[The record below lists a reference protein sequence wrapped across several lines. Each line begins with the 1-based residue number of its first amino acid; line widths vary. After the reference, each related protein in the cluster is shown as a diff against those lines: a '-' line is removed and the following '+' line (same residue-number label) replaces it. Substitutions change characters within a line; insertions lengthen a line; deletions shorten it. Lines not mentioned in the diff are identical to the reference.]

1 MNEIVKHRN
10 ELNDF
15 ELGKLSPNQANLFT
29 YLVYKIKDKDKV
41 VISYDEAMEKLD
53 LPKEHRYFKKLLLQS
68 YNKIM
73 DMKYYN
79 IKINE
84 NGNTSGS
91 ISHIFDEFEWDDE
104 TELIS
109 LEVNQK
115 NKYLFAE
122 LQNRFTQYSL
132 AEFIEIE
139 GSHAKTLYRILKQ
152 WRYTGETPVMTIEKF
167 KFVFGLTEKYK
178 LSDIDRRVLNPAIDE
193 LKKLFIG
200 LEVHKKYEKRKNK
213 GRPKLEGYWF
223 SFKAEP
229 KKEHVKK
236 DNVTGIAKVTGWE
249 KIGKYCPKCHKEIW
263 QKQMENENGTYYLLG
278 HPDFK
283 TGDCKWTSTEFCE
296 LLSKSD
302 LDRLAENEAD
312 KAKFTEEERED
323 NKKKLSKIFSG
334 LFK

>member
-223 SFKAEP
+223 SFKAEQ
-229 KKEHVKK
+229 KEK
-236 DNVTGIAKVTGWE
+236 TQAGQPTQESIAKVTSWE
-249 KIGKYCPKCHKEIW
+249 KTNRYCPRCHRAIYK
-263 QKQMENENGTYYLLG
+263 KQLENENGTYYLYG
-278 HPDFK
+278 HTDFK
-283 TGDCKWTSTEFCE
+283 TGDCSYTTYDFA
-296 LLSKSD
+296 D
-302 LDRLAENEAD
+302 LIEKHQLPNDDPL
-312 KAKFTEEERED
+312 TEEQQD
-323 NKKKLSKIFSG
+323 NKRKFSDMIAN

>member
-29 YLVYKIKDKDKV
+29 YLVYKIKDTDKV

-223 SFKAEP
+223 SFKAEQ
-229 KKEHVKK
+229 KEKTQAVQP
-236 DNVTGIAKVTGWE
+236 TQESIAKVTSWE
-249 KIGKYCPKCHKEIW
+249 KTNRYCPRCHRAIYK
-263 QKQMENENGTYYLLG
+263 KQLENENGTYYLYG
-278 HPDFK
+278 HTDFK
-283 TGDCKWTSTEFCE
+283 TGDCSYTTYDFA
-296 LLSKSD
+296 D
-302 LDRLAENEAD
+302 LIEKHQLPNDDPL
-312 KAKFTEEERED
+312 TEEQQD
-323 NKKKLSKIFSG
+323 NKRKFSDMIAN

>member
-223 SFKAEP
+223 SFKAEQ
-229 KKEHVKK
+229 KEKTQAVQP
-236 DNVTGIAKVTGWE
+236 TQESIAKVTSWE
-249 KIGKYCPKCHKEIW
+249 KTNRYCPRCHRAIYK
-263 QKQMENENGTYYLLG
+263 KQLENENGTYYLYG
-278 HPDFK
+278 HTDFK
-283 TGDCKWTSTEFCE
+283 TGDCSYTTYDFA
-296 LLSKSD
+296 D
-302 LDRLAENEAD
+302 LIEKHQLPNNDPL
-312 KAKFTEEERED
+312 TEEQQD
-323 NKKKLSKIFSG
+323 NKRKFSDMIAN

>member
-1 MNEIVKHRN
+1 MNEIIKHHN

-104 TELIS
+104 TERIS

-223 SFKAEP
+223 SFKAEQ
-229 KKEHVKK
+229 KEKTQAVQP
-236 DNVTGIAKVTGWE
+236 TQESIAKVTSWE
-249 KIGKYCPKCHKEIW
+249 KTNRYCPRCHRAIYK
-263 QKQMENENGTYYLLG
+263 KQLENENGTYYLYG
-278 HPDFK
+278 HTDFK
-283 TGDCKWTSTEFCE
+283 TGDCSYTTYDFADLTEKHQ
-296 LLSKSD
+296 LPN
-302 LDRLAENEAD
+302 AEPLTEKQKEN
-312 KAKFTEEERED
+312 KRKFS
-323 NKKKLSKIFSG
+323 NIISN

>member
-223 SFKAEP
+223 SFKAEQ
-229 KKEHVKK
+229 KEKTQAVQP
-236 DNVTGIAKVTGWE
+236 TQESIAKVTSWE
-249 KIGKYCPKCHKEIW
+249 KTNRYCPRCHRAIYK
-263 QKQMENENGTYYLLG
+263 KQLENENGTYYLYG
-278 HPDFK
+278 HTDFK
-283 TGDCKWTSTEFCE
+283 TGDCSYTTYDFADLIEKHQLPNDDPLTEQQ
-296 LLSKSD
+296 K
-302 LDRLAENEAD
+302 EN
-312 KAKFTEEERED
+312 KRKFS
-323 NKKKLSKIFSG
+323 NIISN

>member
-1 MNEIVKHRN
+1 
-10 ELNDF
+10 
-15 ELGKLSPNQANLFT
+15 
-29 YLVYKIKDKDKV
+29 
-41 VISYDEAMEKLD
+41 MEKLD

-223 SFKAEP
+223 SFKAEQ
-229 KKEHVKK
+229 KEKTQAVQP
-236 DNVTGIAKVTGWE
+236 TQESIAKVTSWE
-249 KIGKYCPKCHKEIW
+249 KTNRYCPRCHRAIYK
-263 QKQMENENGTYYLLG
+263 KQLENENGTYYLYG
-278 HPDFK
+278 HTDFK
-283 TGDCKWTSTEFCE
+283 TGDCSYTTYDFA
-296 LLSKSD
+296 D
-302 LDRLAENEAD
+302 LIEKHQLPNDDPL
-312 KAKFTEEERED
+312 TEEQQD
-323 NKKKLSKIFSG
+323 NKRKFSDMIAN

>member
-1 MNEIVKHRN
+1 MNEIIKHHN

-223 SFKAEP
+223 SFKAEQ
-229 KKEHVKK
+229 KEKAQAVQP
-236 DNVTGIAKVTGWE
+236 TQESIAKVTSWE
-249 KIGKYCPKCHKEIW
+249 KTNRYCPRCQRAIYK
-263 QKQMENENGTYYLLG
+263 KQLENENGTYYLYG
-278 HPDFK
+278 HTDFK
-283 TGDCKWTSTEFCE
+283 TGDCAYTTYDFA
-296 LLSKSD
+296 D
-302 LDRLAENEAD
+302 LIEKHQLTNDEPLTKEQQ
-312 KAKFTEEERED
+312 D
-323 NKKKLSKIFSG
+323 NKRKFSDMIAN

>member
-223 SFKAEP
+223 SFKAEQ
-229 KKEHVKK
+229 KEKTQAVQP
-236 DNVTGIAKVTGWE
+236 TQESIAKVTSWE
-249 KIGKYCPKCHKEIW
+249 KTNRYCPRCHRAIYK
-263 QKQMENENGTYYLLG
+263 KQLENENGTYYLYG
-278 HPDFK
+278 HTDFK
-283 TGDCKWTSTEFCE
+283 TGDCSYTTYDFA
-296 LLSKSD
+296 D
-302 LDRLAENEAD
+302 LIEKHQLPNDDPL
-312 KAKFTEEERED
+312 TEEQQD
-323 NKKKLSKIFSG
+323 NKRKFSDMRAN

>member
-223 SFKAEP
+223 SFKAEQ
-229 KKEHVKK
+229 KEKTQAVQP
-236 DNVTGIAKVTGWE
+236 TQESIAKVTSWE
-249 KIGKYCPKCHKEIW
+249 KTNRYCPRCHRAIYK
-263 QKQMENENGTYYLLG
+263 KQLENENGTYYLYG
-278 HPDFK
+278 HTDFK
-283 TGDCKWTSTEFCE
+283 TGDCSYTTYDFA
-296 LLSKSD
+296 D
-302 LDRLAENEAD
+302 LIEKHQLPNDDSL
-312 KAKFTEEERED
+312 TEEQQD
-323 NKKKLSKIFSG
+323 NKRKFSDMIAN

>member
-193 LKKLFIG
+193 LKKIIYRIRG
-200 LEVHKKYEKRKNK
+200 
-213 GRPKLEGYWF
+213 
-223 SFKAEP
+223 S
-229 KKEHVKK
+229 
-236 DNVTGIAKVTGWE
+236 
-249 KIGKYCPKCHKEIW
+249 
-263 QKQMENENGTYYLLG
+263 
-278 HPDFK
+278 
-283 TGDCKWTSTEFCE
+283 
-296 LLSKSD
+296 
-302 LDRLAENEAD
+302 
-312 KAKFTEEERED
+312 
-323 NKKKLSKIFSG
+323 
-334 LFK
+334 

>member
-1 MNEIVKHRN
+1 MNEIIKHHN

-104 TELIS
+104 TERIS

-152 WRYTGETPVMTIEKF
+152 WRYTGETPVMTIKKF

-223 SFKAEP
+223 SFKAEQ
-229 KKEHVKK
+229 KEKTQAVQP
-236 DNVTGIAKVTGWE
+236 TQESIAKVTSWE
-249 KIGKYCPKCHKEIW
+249 KTNRYCPRCHREIYKR
-263 QKQMENENGTYYLLG
+263 QLENENGTYYLYG
-278 HPDFK
+278 HTDFK
-283 TGDCKWTSTEFCE
+283 TGDCSYTTYDFADLTEKHQLPNDE
-296 LLSKSD
+296 PLTEKQK
-302 LDRLAENEAD
+302 EN
-312 KAKFTEEERED
+312 KRKFS
-323 NKKKLSKIFSG
+323 NIISN

>member
-1 MNEIVKHRN
+1 MNEIIKHHN

-223 SFKAEP
+223 SFKAEQ
-229 KKEHVKK
+229 KEKAQAVQP
-236 DNVTGIAKVTGWE
+236 TQESIAKVTSWE
-249 KIGKYCPKCHKEIW
+249 KTNRYCPRCHRAIYK
-263 QKQMENENGTYYLLG
+263 KQLENENGTYYLYG
-278 HPDFK
+278 HTDFK
-283 TGDCKWTSTEFCE
+283 TGDCSYTTYDFADLTEKHQLPNDE
-296 LLSKSD
+296 PLTEKQK
-302 LDRLAENEAD
+302 EN
-312 KAKFTEEERED
+312 KRKFS
-323 NKKKLSKIFSG
+323 NIISN

>member
-53 LPKEHRYFKKLLLQS
+53 LPKEHRYFRKLLLQS

-223 SFKAEP
+223 SFKAEQ
-229 KKEHVKK
+229 KEKTQAVQP
-236 DNVTGIAKVTGWE
+236 TQESIAKVTSWE
-249 KIGKYCPKCHKEIW
+249 KTNRYCPRCHRAIYK
-263 QKQMENENGTYYLLG
+263 KQLESENGTYYLYG
-278 HPDFK
+278 HTDFK
-283 TGDCKWTSTEFCE
+283 TGDCSYTTYDFA
-296 LLSKSD
+296 D
-302 LDRLAENEAD
+302 LIEKHQLPNDDPL
-312 KAKFTEEERED
+312 TEEQQD
-323 NKKKLSKIFSG
+323 NKRKFSDMIAN

>member
-53 LPKEHRYFKKLLLQS
+53 LPKEHRYFKNLLLQS

-223 SFKAEP
+223 SFKAEQ
-229 KKEHVKK
+229 KEKTQAVQP
-236 DNVTGIAKVTGWE
+236 TQESIAKVTSWE
-249 KIGKYCPKCHKEIW
+249 KTNRYCPRCHRAIYK
-263 QKQMENENGTYYLLG
+263 KQLENENGTYYLYG
-278 HPDFK
+278 H
-283 TGDCKWTSTEFCE
+283 T
-296 LLSKSD
+296 D
-302 LDRLAENEAD
+302 LRLEIAHILHMTLQISLKNI
-312 KAKFTEEERED
+312 
-323 NKKKLSKIFSG
+323 NYLMMIH
-334 LFK
+334 

>member
-132 AEFIEIE
+132 AEFIE
-139 GSHAKTLYRILKQ
+139 
-152 WRYTGETPVMTIEKF
+152 
-167 KFVFGLTEKYK
+167 KYK

-223 SFKAEP
+223 SFKAEQ
-229 KKEHVKK
+229 KEKTQAVQP
-236 DNVTGIAKVTGWE
+236 TQESIAKVTSWE
-249 KIGKYCPKCHKEIW
+249 KTNRYCPRCHRAIYK
-263 QKQMENENGTYYLLG
+263 KQLENENGTYYLYG
-278 HPDFK
+278 HTDFK
-283 TGDCKWTSTEFCE
+283 TGDCSYTTYDFA
-296 LLSKSD
+296 D
-302 LDRLAENEAD
+302 LIEKHQLPNDDPL
-312 KAKFTEEERED
+312 TEEQQD
-323 NKKKLSKIFSG
+323 NKRKFSDMIAN

>member
-193 LKKLFIG
+193 LKKIFIG

-223 SFKAEP
+223 SFKAEQ
-229 KKEHVKK
+229 KEKTQAVQP
-236 DNVTGIAKVTGWE
+236 TQESIAKVTSWE
-249 KIGKYCPKCHKEIW
+249 KTNRYCPRCHRAIYK
-263 QKQMENENGTYYLLG
+263 KQLENENGTYYLYG
-278 HPDFK
+278 HTDFK
-283 TGDCKWTSTEFCE
+283 TGDCSYTTYDFA
-296 LLSKSD
+296 D
-302 LDRLAENEAD
+302 LIEKHQLPNDDPL
-312 KAKFTEEERED
+312 TEEQQD
-323 NKKKLSKIFSG
+323 NKRKFSDMIAN

>member
-223 SFKAEP
+223 SFKAEQ
-229 KKEHVKK
+229 KEKTQAVQP
-236 DNVTGIAKVTGWE
+236 TQESIAKVTSWE
-249 KIGKYCPKCHKEIW
+249 KTNRYCPRCHRAIYK
-263 QKQMENENGTYYLLG
+263 KQLESENGTYYLYG
-278 HPDFK
+278 HTDFK
-283 TGDCKWTSTEFCE
+283 TGDCSYTTYDFA
-296 LLSKSD
+296 D
-302 LDRLAENEAD
+302 LIEKHQLPNDDPL
-312 KAKFTEEERED
+312 TEEQQD
-323 NKKKLSKIFSG
+323 NKRKFSDMIAN

>member
-132 AEFIEIE
+132 VEFIEIE

-223 SFKAEP
+223 SFKAEQ
-229 KKEHVKK
+229 KEKTQAVQP
-236 DNVTGIAKVTGWE
+236 TQESIAKVTSWE
-249 KIGKYCPKCHKEIW
+249 KTNRYCPRCHRAIYK
-263 QKQMENENGTYYLLG
+263 KQLENENGTYYLYG
-278 HPDFK
+278 HTDFK
-283 TGDCKWTSTEFCE
+283 TGDCSYTTYDFA
-296 LLSKSD
+296 D
-302 LDRLAENEAD
+302 LIEKHQLPNDDPL
-312 KAKFTEEERED
+312 TEEQQD
-323 NKKKLSKIFSG
+323 NKRKFSDMIAN

>member
-53 LPKEHRYFKKLLLQS
+53 LPKEDRYFKKLLLQS

-223 SFKAEP
+223 SFKAEQ
-229 KKEHVKK
+229 KEKTQAVQP
-236 DNVTGIAKVTGWE
+236 TQESIAKVTSWE
-249 KIGKYCPKCHKEIW
+249 KTNRYCPRCHRAIYK
-263 QKQMENENGTYYLLG
+263 KQLENENGTYYLYG
-278 HPDFK
+278 HTDFK
-283 TGDCKWTSTEFCE
+283 TGDCSYTTYDFA
-296 LLSKSD
+296 D
-302 LDRLAENEAD
+302 LIEKHQLPNDDPL
-312 KAKFTEEERED
+312 TEEQQD
-323 NKKKLSKIFSG
+323 NKRKFSDMIAN

>member
-223 SFKAEP
+223 SFKAEQ
-229 KKEHVKK
+229 KEKTQAVQP
-236 DNVTGIAKVTGWE
+236 TQESIAKVTSWE
-249 KIGKYCPKCHKEIW
+249 KTNRYCPRCHRAIYK
-263 QKQMENENGTYYLLG
+263 KQLENENGTYYLYG
-278 HPDFK
+278 HTDFK
-283 TGDCKWTSTEFCE
+283 TGDCSYTTYDFA
-296 LLSKSD
+296 D
-302 LDRLAENEAD
+302 LIEKHQLPNDYPL
-312 KAKFTEEERED
+312 TEEQQD
-323 NKKKLSKIFSG
+323 NKRKFSDMIAN

>member
-223 SFKAEP
+223 SFKAEQ
-229 KKEHVKK
+229 KEKTQTVQP
-236 DNVTGIAKVTGWE
+236 TQESIAKVTSWE
-249 KIGKYCPKCHKEIW
+249 KTNRYCPRCHRAIYK
-263 QKQMENENGTYYLLG
+263 KQLENENGTYYLYG
-278 HPDFK
+278 HTDFK
-283 TGDCKWTSTEFCE
+283 TGDCSYTTYDFA
-296 LLSKSD
+296 D
-302 LDRLAENEAD
+302 LIEKHQLPNDDPL
-312 KAKFTEEERED
+312 TEEQQD
-323 NKKKLSKIFSG
+323 NKRKFSDMIAN

>member
-91 ISHIFDEFEWDDE
+91 ISHIFDEFKWDDE

-223 SFKAEP
+223 SFKAEQ
-229 KKEHVKK
+229 KEKTQAVQP
-236 DNVTGIAKVTGWE
+236 TQESIAKVTSWE
-249 KIGKYCPKCHKEIW
+249 KTNRYCPRCHRAIYK
-263 QKQMENENGTYYLLG
+263 KQLENENGTYYLYG
-278 HPDFK
+278 HTDFK
-283 TGDCKWTSTEFCE
+283 TGDCSYTTYDFA
-296 LLSKSD
+296 D
-302 LDRLAENEAD
+302 LIEKHQLPNDDPL
-312 KAKFTEEERED
+312 TEEQQD
-323 NKKKLSKIFSG
+323 NKRKFSDMIAN

>member
-1 MNEIVKHRN
+1 MNEIIKHHN

-167 KFVFGLTEKYK
+167 KFIFGLTEKYK

-200 LEVHKKYEKRKNK
+200 LEVHKKYEQRKNK

-223 SFKAEP
+223 SFKAEQ
-229 KKEHVKK
+229 KEKTQAVQP
-236 DNVTGIAKVTGWE
+236 TQESIAKVTSWE
-249 KIGKYCPKCHKEIW
+249 KTNRYCPRCHRAIYK
-263 QKQMENENGTYYLLG
+263 KQLENENGTYYLYG
-278 HPDFK
+278 HTDFK
-283 TGDCKWTSTEFCE
+283 TGDCSYTTYDFA
-296 LLSKSD
+296 D
-302 LDRLAENEAD
+302 LIEKHQLTNDEPLTKEQQ
-312 KAKFTEEERED
+312 D
-323 NKKKLSKIFSG
+323 NKRKFSDMIAN

>member
-41 VISYDEAMEKLD
+41 VISYDEAMGKLD

-223 SFKAEP
+223 SFKAEQ
-229 KKEHVKK
+229 KEKTQAVQP
-236 DNVTGIAKVTGWE
+236 TQESIAKVTSWE
-249 KIGKYCPKCHKEIW
+249 KTNRYCPRCHRAIYK
-263 QKQMENENGTYYLLG
+263 KQLENENGTYYLYG
-278 HPDFK
+278 HTDFK
-283 TGDCKWTSTEFCE
+283 TGDCSYTTYDFA
-296 LLSKSD
+296 D
-302 LDRLAENEAD
+302 LIEKHQLPNDDPL
-312 KAKFTEEERED
+312 TEEQQD
-323 NKKKLSKIFSG
+323 NKRKFSDMIAN

>member
-84 NGNTSGS
+84 NGNTSCS

-223 SFKAEP
+223 SFKAEQ
-229 KKEHVKK
+229 KEKTQAVQP
-236 DNVTGIAKVTGWE
+236 TQESIAKVTSWE
-249 KIGKYCPKCHKEIW
+249 KTNRYCPRCHRAIYK
-263 QKQMENENGTYYLLG
+263 KQLENENGTYYLYG
-278 HPDFK
+278 HTDFK
-283 TGDCKWTSTEFCE
+283 TGDCSYTTYDFP
-296 LLSKSD
+296 D
-302 LDRLAENEAD
+302 LIEKHQLPNDDPL
-312 KAKFTEEERED
+312 TEEQQD
-323 NKKKLSKIFSG
+323 NKRKFSDMIAN

>member
-1 MNEIVKHRN
+1 MNEIIKHHN

-167 KFVFGLTEKYK
+167 KFIFGLTEKYK

-200 LEVHKKYEKRKNK
+200 LEVHKKYEQRKNK

-223 SFKAEP
+223 SFKAEQ
-229 KKEHVKK
+229 KEKTQAVQP
-236 DNVTGIAKVTGWE
+236 TQESIAKVTSWE
-249 KIGKYCPKCHKEIW
+249 KTNRYCPRCQRAIYK
-263 QKQMENENGTYYLLG
+263 KQLENENGTYYLYG
-278 HPDFK
+278 HTDFK
-283 TGDCKWTSTEFCE
+283 TGDCSYTTYDFA
-296 LLSKSD
+296 D
-302 LDRLAENEAD
+302 LIEKHQLTNDEPLTKEQQ
-312 KAKFTEEERED
+312 D
-323 NKKKLSKIFSG
+323 NKRKFSDMIAN

>member
-152 WRYTGETPVMTIEKF
+152 WRYKGETPVMTIEKF

-223 SFKAEP
+223 SFKAEQ
-229 KKEHVKK
+229 KEKTQAVQP
-236 DNVTGIAKVTGWE
+236 TQESIAKVTSWE
-249 KIGKYCPKCHKEIW
+249 KTNRYCPRCHRAIYK
-263 QKQMENENGTYYLLG
+263 KQLENENGTYYLYG
-278 HPDFK
+278 HTDFK
-283 TGDCKWTSTEFCE
+283 TGDCSYTTYDFA
-296 LLSKSD
+296 D
-302 LDRLAENEAD
+302 LIEKHQLPNDDPL
-312 KAKFTEEERED
+312 TEEQQD
-323 NKKKLSKIFSG
+323 NKRKFSDMIAN

>member
-1 MNEIVKHRN
+1 MNEIIKHHN

-104 TELIS
+104 TERIS

-200 LEVHKKYEKRKNK
+200 LEVHKKYEKRKNR

-223 SFKAEP
+223 SFKAEQ
-229 KKEHVKK
+229 KEKTQAVQP
-236 DNVTGIAKVTGWE
+236 TQESIAKVTSWE
-249 KIGKYCPKCHKEIW
+249 KTNRYCPRCHRAIYK
-263 QKQMENENGTYYLLG
+263 KQLENENGTYYLYG
-278 HPDFK
+278 HTDFK
-283 TGDCKWTSTEFCE
+283 TGDCSYTTYDFADLTEKHQLPNDE
-296 LLSKSD
+296 PLTEKQK
-302 LDRLAENEAD
+302 EN
-312 KAKFTEEERED
+312 KRKFS
-323 NKKKLSKIFSG
+323 NIISN

>member
-91 ISHIFDEFEWDDE
+91 ISHIFDEFKWDDE

-178 LSDIDRRVLNPAIDE
+178 LRDIDRRVLNPAIDE

-223 SFKAEP
+223 SFKAEQ
-229 KKEHVKK
+229 KEKTQAVQP
-236 DNVTGIAKVTGWE
+236 TQESIAKVTSWE
-249 KIGKYCPKCHKEIW
+249 KTNRYCPRCHRAIYK
-263 QKQMENENGTYYLLG
+263 KQLENENGTYYLYG
-278 HPDFK
+278 HTDFK
-283 TGDCKWTSTEFCE
+283 TGDCSYTTYDFA
-296 LLSKSD
+296 D
-302 LDRLAENEAD
+302 LIEKHQLPNDDPL
-312 KAKFTEEERED
+312 TEEQQD
-323 NKKKLSKIFSG
+323 NKRKFSDMIAN

>member
-223 SFKAEP
+223 SFKAEQ
-229 KKEHVKK
+229 KEKTQAVQP
-236 DNVTGIAKVTGWE
+236 TQESIAKVTSW
-249 KIGKYCPKCHKEIW
+249 GKTNRYCPRCHRAIYK
-263 QKQMENENGTYYLLG
+263 KQLENENGTYYLYG
-278 HPDFK
+278 HTDFK
-283 TGDCKWTSTEFCE
+283 TGDCSYTTYDFA
-296 LLSKSD
+296 D
-302 LDRLAENEAD
+302 LIEKHQLPNDDPL
-312 KAKFTEEERED
+312 TEEQQD
-323 NKKKLSKIFSG
+323 NKRKFSDMIAN

>member
-29 YLVYKIKDKDKV
+29 YLVYKIKDKV

-223 SFKAEP
+223 SFKAEQ
-229 KKEHVKK
+229 KEKTQAVQP
-236 DNVTGIAKVTGWE
+236 TQESIAKVTSWE
-249 KIGKYCPKCHKEIW
+249 KTNRYCPRCHRAIYK
-263 QKQMENENGTYYLLG
+263 KQLENENGTYYLYG
-278 HPDFK
+278 HTDFK
-283 TGDCKWTSTEFCE
+283 TGDCSYTTYDFA
-296 LLSKSD
+296 D
-302 LDRLAENEAD
+302 LIEKHQLPNDDPL
-312 KAKFTEEERED
+312 TEEQQD
-323 NKKKLSKIFSG
+323 NKRKFSDMIAN

>member
-1 MNEIVKHRN
+1 MNEIIKHHN

-167 KFVFGLTEKYK
+167 KFIFGLTEKYK

-200 LEVHKKYEKRKNK
+200 LEVHKKYEQRKNK

-223 SFKAEP
+223 SFKAEQ
-229 KKEHVKK
+229 KEKTQAVQP
-236 DNVTGIAKVTGWE
+236 TQESIAKATSWE
-249 KIGKYCPKCHKEIW
+249 KTNRYCPRCHRAIYK
-263 QKQMENENGTYYLLG
+263 KQLENEHGTYYLYG
-278 HPDFK
+278 HTDFK
-283 TGDCKWTSTEFCE
+283 TGDCSYTTYDFA
-296 LLSKSD
+296 D
-302 LDRLAENEAD
+302 LIEKHQLTNDEPLTKEQQ
-312 KAKFTEEERED
+312 D
-323 NKKKLSKIFSG
+323 NKRKFSDMIAN

>member
-223 SFKAEP
+223 SFKAEQ
-229 KKEHVKK
+229 KEKTQAVQP
-236 DNVTGIAKVTGWE
+236 TQESIAKVTSWE
-249 KIGKYCPKCHKEIW
+249 KTNRYCPRCHRAIYK
-263 QKQMENENGTYYLLG
+263 KQLENENGTYYLYG
-278 HPDFK
+278 HTDFK
-283 TGDCKWTSTEFCE
+283 TGDCSYTTYDFA
-296 LLSKSD
+296 D
-302 LDRLAENEAD
+302 LIEKHQLPNDDPL
-312 KAKFTEEERED
+312 TEEQQD
-323 NKKKLSKIFSG
+323 NKRKFSEMIAN

>member
-1 MNEIVKHRN
+1 MNEIIKHHN

-167 KFVFGLTEKYK
+167 KFIFGLTEKYK

-223 SFKAEP
+223 SFKAEQKGKTQAVQP
-229 KKEHVKK
+229 TQES
-236 DNVTGIAKVTGWE
+236 IAKVTSWE
-249 KIGKYCPKCHKEIW
+249 KTNRYCPRCHRAIYK
-263 QKQMENENGTYYLLG
+263 KQMENENGTYYLYG
-278 HPDFK
+278 HTDFK
-283 TGDCKWTSTEFCE
+283 TGDCSYTTYDFADLIEKHQLPSDEPLTEQQ
-296 LLSKSD
+296 K
-302 LDRLAENEAD
+302 EN
-312 KAKFTEEERED
+312 KRKFS
-323 NKKKLSKIFSG
+323 NIISN

>member
-1 MNEIVKHRN
+1 MNEIIKHHN
-10 ELNDF
+10 ELNGF

-223 SFKAEP
+223 SFKAEQ
-229 KKEHVKK
+229 KEKAQAVQP
-236 DNVTGIAKVTGWE
+236 TQESIAKVTSWE
-249 KIGKYCPKCHKEIW
+249 KTNRYCPRCHRAIYK
-263 QKQMENENGTYYLLG
+263 KQLENENGTYYLYG
-278 HPDFK
+278 HTDFK
-283 TGDCKWTSTEFCE
+283 TGDCSYTTYDFADLTEKHQLPNDE
-296 LLSKSD
+296 PLTEKQK
-302 LDRLAENEAD
+302 EN
-312 KAKFTEEERED
+312 KRKFS
-323 NKKKLSKIFSG
+323 NIISN

>member
-223 SFKAEP
+223 SFKAEQ
-229 KKEHVKK
+229 KEKTQAVQP
-236 DNVTGIAKVTGWE
+236 TQESIAKVTSWE
-249 KIGKYCPKCHKEIW
+249 KTNRYCPRCHRAIYK
-263 QKQMENENGTYYLLG
+263 KQLENENGTYYLYG
-278 HPDFK
+278 HTDFK
-283 TGDCKWTSTEFCE
+283 TGDCAYTTYDFA
-296 LLSKSD
+296 D
-302 LDRLAENEAD
+302 LIEKHQLTNDEPLTKEQQ
-312 KAKFTEEERED
+312 D
-323 NKKKLSKIFSG
+323 NKRKFSDMIAN

>member
-223 SFKAEP
+223 SFKAEQ
-229 KKEHVKK
+229 KEKTQAVQP
-236 DNVTGIAKVTGWE
+236 TQESIAKVTSWE
-249 KIGKYCPKCHKEIW
+249 KTNRSCPRCHRAIYK
-263 QKQMENENGTYYLLG
+263 KQLENENGTYYLYG
-278 HPDFK
+278 HTDFK
-283 TGDCKWTSTEFCE
+283 TGDCSYTTYDFA
-296 LLSKSD
+296 D
-302 LDRLAENEAD
+302 LIEKHQLPNDDPL
-312 KAKFTEEERED
+312 TEEQQD
-323 NKKKLSKIFSG
+323 NKRKFSDMIAN

>member
-223 SFKAEP
+223 SFKAEQ
-229 KKEHVKK
+229 KEKTQAVQP
-236 DNVTGIAKVTGWE
+236 TQESIAKVTSWE
-249 KIGKYCPKCHKEIW
+249 KTNRYCPRCHRAIYK
-263 QKQMENENGTYYLLG
+263 KQLENENGTYYLYG
-278 HPDFK
+278 HTDFK
-283 TGDCKWTSTEFCE
+283 TGDCSYTTYDFA
-296 LLSKSD
+296 D
-302 LDRLAENEAD
+302 LIEKHQLPNDDPL
-312 KAKFTEEERED
+312 TEEQQD
-323 NKKKLSKIFSG
+323 NKRKFSDMIAN